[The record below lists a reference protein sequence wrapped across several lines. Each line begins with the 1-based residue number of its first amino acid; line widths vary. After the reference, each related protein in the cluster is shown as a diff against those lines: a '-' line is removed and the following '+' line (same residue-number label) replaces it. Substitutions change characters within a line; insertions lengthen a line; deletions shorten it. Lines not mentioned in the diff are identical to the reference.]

1 MRLNAAVGTSTST
14 YQISWQAH
22 SALDV
27 WQAELRQQQRDVW
40 RPVFAG
46 QAGGCTVSV
55 LARRTASKAS
65 AAFQACQRG
74 LRVLQMQGKLS
85 GAYFAVNSTCMTMT
99 TGSTTLTLGCRCQ
112 RDCAAAHWFA
122 SVEVLSRGWPA
133 CVHKPGCA
141 CAAALR
147 SSRV

>member
-1 MRLNAAVGTSTST
+1 MHLSAAVGTTTST

-27 WQAELRQQQRDVW
+27 WQAELHQQQRDVW
-40 RPVFAG
+40 RRVCAG

-74 LRVLQMQGKLS
+74 LRVLQMQGGLS
-85 GAYFAVNSTCMTMT
+85 GAYFAVKSTCMTMIAIP
-99 TGSTTLTLGCRCQ
+99 TTLALGCRCQ
-112 RDCAAAHWFA
+112 RDSAAAHQFA
-122 SVEVLSRGWPA
+122 SVQVLCRAWPA
-133 CVHKPGCA
+133 CVHKRDCA

-147 SSRV
+147 SCRV